1 MISNC
6 RCGGEIKCDLIF
18 TDEFLYYW
26 IAYCNKCGVLSRSRV
41 KWVAKLKCKIYS
53 YIRKV

>member
-26 IAYCNKCGVLSRSRV
+26 IAYCNKCGALSRSRV
-41 KWVAKLKCKIYS
+41 KWIAKLKCKIYS